1 MAFRKFKFA
10 LPLLFVLSLLLSSF
24 STVKNDNPK
33 DKILLTILR
42 YVLTEGHYHP
52 QQINDSF
59 SESVYFDFLKRID
72 PSKRYFLQSDID
84 EFAQY
89 KFSIDDQIKSEDLT
103 FFYLVHNR
111 LQARTEETKEYYKAI
126 LASKLNFDKDET
138 VDIEYDNN
146 KFAGSK
152 NGIIDIWRKQLKLSV
167 LSRLHDKINDE
178 NDKLK
183 EDSTYVKKTY
193 EVLEKEARESTLK
206 NMNELYQRIDE
217 LTYEDWF
224 STYINAITEKF
235 DPHTSYFDPKS
246 KKGFEQRM
254 SGKLEGIGARLQK
267 SNDYT
272 KVSELVFGGPAW
284 KQGELEVG
292 DLILKV
298 GQGDEEPIDIVGMR
312 LDNAIEFIKGK
323 KGTTVKLTIKKVDGT
338 LKEIAIVRDVVE
350 LEETFLKSTVVNKN
364 GKKFGVINLPSFYE
378 DFDEKNFRNAAT
390 DMEKEIERLKKEGV
404 EGLVVDLRFNGGGSL
419 KSAIEITGLFINKG
433 PVVQVKYRGRDPQVK
448 NDKNPKIQW
457 DGPLVVLVN
466 EFSASASEIFSAA
479 MQDYQRAVII
489 GGKHTYGKGT
499 VQTVMDLNRYHN
511 LKDDIGALKITIQKY
526 YRINGNSPQLDGV
539 TPDVK
544 LPSRYSYM
552 DIGEKDLENALKSD
566 KVAPANY
573 TIWNKYENF
582 NQVINNSKKRISNSA
597 YFKLAE
603 NNAKWLKK
611 SQDDTVIPLN
621 LTAYEKDLENNKN
634 ATIKFKKLNDYQSD
648 LTYTSPLYEQELVK
662 NNSDLLEKREAWH
675 KNLKKDSY
683 LEEALNVLSELKI
696 KPEYLLVKK

>member
-338 LKEIAIVRDVVE
+338 IKEIAIVRDVVE

-611 SQDDTVIPLN
+611 SQDETVIPLN

-662 NNSDLLEKREAWH
+662 NNTDLLEKREAWH